1 MQAGSKNEIKCK
13 NRAGGKASVPSVG
26 QQPGRTY
33 ADLCNAKLSVHAR
46 PSLRPSVRASRP
58 VGHPVSQLTV
68 SSLPVALPVAHPLSS
83 NRSALRS
90 CFILHSHS
98 PSLFTCRI
106 FAAHQINKHTHAYT
120 RGTTFTLPHTHTH
133 SAHGKKETQTKR
145 SPVFPVMKTLEIFLL
160 QDVKRKTPINK
171 SCA

>member
-1 MQAGSKNEIKCK
+1 M
-13 NRAGGKASVPSVG
+13 
-26 QQPGRTY
+26 Y

-46 PSLRPSVRASRP
+46 RSSLRPSVRLSVRLSRP

-68 SSLPVALPVAHPLSS
+68 SSLPVALPVAHPLSV
-83 NRSALRS
+83 NPSALRS

-106 FAAHQINKHTHAYT
+106 FAAHQINKHTHT
-120 RGTTFTLPHTHTH
+120 HTHACVAHTHTHTYSTH

-145 SPVFPVMKTLEIFLL
+145 SPVFPVMKTLEILLLL
-160 QDVKRKTPINK
+160 QDVKREMKTPINK

>member
-13 NRAGGKASVPSVG
+13 NRAGGKASVASVG

-106 FAAHQINKHTHAYT
+106 FAAHQINKHTHTHT
-120 RGTTFTLPHTHTH
+120 RVAQHSHCLTHTHTVH
-133 SAHGKKETQTKR
+133 MA
-145 SPVFPVMKTLEIFLL
+145 
-160 QDVKRKTPINK
+160 KRKHKLNAVQ
-171 SCA
+171 CFL